1 VEFDTTSNQVSLRD
15 AIDQCRQA
23 ADDPQLLLDHLAQSV
38 VALLTPT
45 LHLELISDANDDGE
59 VFVALAMVPVV
70 PQFRSLLNDLML
82 VLVLPD

>member
-1 VEFDTTSNQVSLRD
+1 
-15 AIDQCRQA
+15 
-23 ADDPQLLLDHLAQSV
+23 V

-45 LHLELISDANDDGE
+45 LPLELISDANDDGE
-59 VFVALAMVPVV
+59 VFLALAMVPVV